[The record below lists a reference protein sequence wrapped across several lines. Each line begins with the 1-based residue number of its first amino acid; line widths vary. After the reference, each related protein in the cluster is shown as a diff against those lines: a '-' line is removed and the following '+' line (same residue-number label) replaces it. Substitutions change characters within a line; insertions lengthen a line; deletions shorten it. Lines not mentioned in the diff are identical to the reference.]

1 MRSRLFTKR
10 KSLCFCV
17 SRSSC
22 GHSLQASSVRMH
34 LLRLAHRAGIEKCFH
49 PYSLCHTC
57 AAELAMEHIPVHVMR
72 KQLGHAS
79 LHTTTVYLEFIAPVE
94 LEVHYAPAELE
105 PLTALP
111 HPRYRRQ
118 VGVGGV
124 IAGAIN
130 GCAGFCTQHGSRG
143 DPRWRAGRA
152 RRAISSP
159 EESPTTDRDA
169 SGYSPQIYD
178 QLAAVYRRSGH
189 DDDARRVLIA
199 KQRRRFAQ
207 RNLAWRV
214 EGYVL
219 DGLVASKLERII
231 QVASTEA

>member
-1 MRSRLFTKR
+1 MYNAPQRDRPHPAIGELKEP
-10 KSLCFCV
+10 CFCV
-17 SRSSC
+17 
-22 GHSLQASSVRMH
+22 G
-34 LLRLAHRAGIEKCFH
+34 
-49 PYSLCHTC
+49 
-57 AAELAMEHIPVHVMR
+57 
-72 KQLGHAS
+72 
-79 LHTTTVYLEFIAPVE
+79 
-94 LEVHYAPAELE
+94 
-105 PLTALP
+105 
-111 HPRYRRQ
+111 
-118 VGVGGV
+118 
-124 IAGAIN
+124 
-130 GCAGFCTQHGSRG
+130 TQHGSRG

-159 EESPTTDRDA
+159 EESPTTGRDA

-189 DDDARRVLIA
+189 DDAARRVLIA
-199 KQRRRFAQ
+199 KQRHRFAQ